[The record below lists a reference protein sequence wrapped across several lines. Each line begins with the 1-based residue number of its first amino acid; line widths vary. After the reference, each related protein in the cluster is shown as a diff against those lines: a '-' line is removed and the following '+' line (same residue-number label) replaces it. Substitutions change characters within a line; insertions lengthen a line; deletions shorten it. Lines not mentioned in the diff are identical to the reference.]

1 MSKSRAQHWPSAV
14 VHMVGPMHIIFIE
27 VIPIITTNIT
37 NIIRDIIDNVV
48 PRNPSAAAPTRG
60 IRPVTSPGRCN
71 GVTAPTTAAVGPP
84 SPARF
89 APVLA
94 SRAKPPERRR
104 EESDNYSE
112 IFQNIQF

>member
-1 MSKSRAQHWPSAV
+1 MSKSRAQHWPSDV

-27 VIPIITTNIT
+27 VIPIIITNIT
-37 NIIRDIIDNVV
+37 NIFEILIYAL

-84 SPARF
+84 SPAKL

-94 SRAKPPERRR
+94 SRANPPERRR
-104 EESDNYSE
+104 EEDNYSE
-112 IFQNIQF
+112 I